1 MEFVVADVPDKERF
15 EARDAEGALAGV
27 LTYQVTGP
35 IMACTHTRV
44 EPAFEDTGVADALAR
59 AALEDARAK
68 NRTVVPIC
76 PVLSGWLDQHRE
88 YDKLVARSTRRV
100 K

>member
-1 MEFVVADVPDKERF
+1 MVADVPDKERF
-15 EARDAEGALAGV
+15 EARDAEGVLAGV

-44 EPAFEDTGVADALAR
+44 EPAFEGTGAADALAR

-68 NRTVVPIC
+68 SRTVVPID
-76 PVLSGWLDQHRE
+76 PLLGEWLDRHRE
-88 YDKLVARSTRRV
+88 YDKIVARSTRRI